1 MRDEK
6 GADAAKKS
14 KQGNLK
20 LTTFEFREKE
30 MVVLFQN

>member
-14 KQGNLK
+14 KQGKFK
-20 LTTFEFREKE
+20 LTTFELREKA
-30 MVVLFQN
+30 MVVLFQI